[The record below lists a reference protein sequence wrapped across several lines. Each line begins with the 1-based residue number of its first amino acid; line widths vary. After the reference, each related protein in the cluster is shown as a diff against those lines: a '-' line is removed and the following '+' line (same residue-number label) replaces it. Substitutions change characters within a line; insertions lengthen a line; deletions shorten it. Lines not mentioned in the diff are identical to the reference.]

1 MDISNYVPK
10 NILRGFDDTK
20 DYFSSNP
27 KSKFI
32 LLGFVFF
39 IAVYA
44 VSKYSETNNVVYRE
58 NKKPV
63 FTEGRILG
71 TQKNSFLK
79 SKEQQL
85 SKTAK
90 KIMASNKVL
99 LEKIQKLEKR
109 MEAKS

>member
-1 MDISNYVPK
+1 MNFSNYIPK
-10 NILRGFDDTK
+10 NIQRSYEDTLG
-20 DYFSSNP
+20 YFSNNP

-32 LLGFVFF
+32 VLGFVFF
-39 IAVYA
+39 MAVFA

-90 KIMASNKVL
+90 KIMASNKAL
-99 LEKIQKLEKR
+99 LEKVQKLEKR
-109 MEAKS
+109 IEAKP

>member
-1 MDISNYVPK
+1 MNINDYVPK
-10 NILRGFDDTK
+10 NIQRSIEDTK
-20 DYFSSNP
+20 GYFSNNP
-27 KSKFI
+27 KSKFVV
-32 LLGFVFF
+32 LGFLFF
-39 IAVYA
+39 ITVYA
-44 VSKYSETNNVVYRE
+44 ASKYSETNNIVYRE

-71 TQKNSFLK
+71 TQKNSFLR

-99 LEKIQKLEKR
+99 LDKIQKLEKR

>member
-1 MDISNYVPK
+1 MNISNYIPK
-10 NILRGFDDTK
+10 NIQRSYEDTLG
-20 DYFSSNP
+20 YFSNNP
-27 KSKFI
+27 KSKI
-32 LLGFVFF
+32 IVLGFVFF
-39 IAVYA
+39 MAVFV

-90 KIMASNKVL
+90 KIMASNKAL

>member
-1 MDISNYVPK
+1 MSINNYIPK
-10 NILRGFDDTK
+10 NILRSVDEAK
-20 DYFSSNP
+20 DYFSNNP
-27 KSKFI
+27 KSKFVV
-32 LLGFVFF
+32 LGFAFF
-39 IAVYA
+39 IATYT

-90 KIMASNKVL
+90 KIMASNKLL

>member
-1 MDISNYVPK
+1 MNISNYIPK
-10 NILRGFDDTK
+10 NIQRSYEDTLG
-20 DYFSSNP
+20 YFSNNP
-27 KSKFI
+27 KSKLIVF
-32 LLGFVFF
+32 GFVFF
-39 IAVYA
+39 MAVFA
-44 VSKYSETNNVVYRE
+44 VSKYSETNNVVYIE

-90 KIMASNKVL
+90 KIMASNKAL
-99 LEKIQKLEKR
+99 LEKVQKLEKR
-109 MEAKS
+109 IEAKS